1 MTLDKHSLPEFL
13 LGLGLIAIAAV
24 IGIEANSIR
33 VAPIYAKVGPAA
45 FLWLSAIILALCGVV
60 VARKAL
66 KAHRQEVPEIDN
78 RGMLAIVAGLVLQVL
93 LLERVGFIPTAAL
106 LFVLTAYG
114 LGSRRLVRDIII
126 AVIIA
131 VTAFLVF
138 NSGLGLRLPTGTFFS

>member
-1 MTLDKHSLPEFL
+1 VTLDKHSLPEFL

-45 FLWLSAIILALCGVV
+45 FLWLAAIILALCGIVL
-60 VARKAL
+60 ARKAL

-78 RGMLAIVAGLVLQVL
+78 RGMLAIVTGLVLQVL
-93 LLERVGFIPTAAL
+93 LFERIGFIPTATL

-131 VTAFLVF
+131 VAAFLVF